1 MDNHKTEQNLNQTF
15 ITYNYLKGLD
25 FKKLIA
31 QLPQLLCQL
40 TEEQFFE
47 CIENL
52 LKNDNFLKHY
62 FFFIKFVKTFQ
73 KSNIDQN
80 KIKEIFKKYKIN
92 SLTYINKKEKNKNF
106 EDLDNDKVISIL
118 KDFPKYLLYIYDDK
132 NEIYDF
138 IIEQKNFFDISNKTN
153 FDKFFELLIKSKK
166 INEINLYDKFLADL
180 EKNAT
185 IFTKKEEL
193 ESYEFLFRDYNYYKN
208 NTSHIEKKD
217 RDIIIQKEEI
227 QNINHLD
234 KFCYLLKMQTN
245 EEVINEMIKFIFNEY
260 NSKRKNK
267 NII

>member
-1 MDNHKTEQNLNQTF
+1 MNNLMSEENLNQVF
-15 ITYNYLKGLD
+15 ISYDRLMNMNFEELKERLPKLLNQL
-25 FKKLIA
+25 KKEVFLK
-31 QLPQLLCQL
+31 
-40 TEEQFFE
+40 

-52 LKNDNFLKHY
+52 FKNDRLLFNY
-62 FFFIKFVKTFQ
+62 FIFIKCVKTFQ

-166 INEINLYDKFLADL
+166 IIL
-180 EKNAT
+180 
-185 IFTKKEEL
+185 
-193 ESYEFLFRDYNYYKN
+193 
-208 NTSHIEKKD
+208 
-217 RDIIIQKEEI
+217 
-227 QNINHLD
+227 
-234 KFCYLLKMQTN
+234 
-245 EEVINEMIKFIFNEY
+245 
-260 NSKRKNK
+260 
-267 NII
+267 